1 MNGYKWVFGEIKG
14 NRISKKIFEKFFLY
28 DNIKNN
34 VISIVL
40 VFL

>member
-1 MNGYKWVFGEIKG
+1 MGTNGVLGEIKG
-14 NRISKKIFEKFFLY
+14 NRISKKIFDKFFLY